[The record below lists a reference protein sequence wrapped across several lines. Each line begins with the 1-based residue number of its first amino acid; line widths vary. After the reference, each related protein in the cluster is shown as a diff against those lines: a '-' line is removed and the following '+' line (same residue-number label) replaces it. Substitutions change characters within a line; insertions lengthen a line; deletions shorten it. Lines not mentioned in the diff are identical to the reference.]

1 MRNTV
6 QRVAAVALG
15 TALAGSG
22 AAGAAERYVAKL
34 QPLNA
39 DVAGQE
45 ATGQATFELVD
56 GELTITVEAEGL
68 APGIAHMQHIHGFP
82 DGSNATCPTMAADAN
97 GDGIVD
103 LIETEVSAGTTM
115 VPLHAAPVS
124 LEIPSKAYPVTSA
137 AGRIS
142 YEATVPLDDLEQ
154 ALREKF
160 GAKDLAL
167 EQRVVFVHGVDPA
180 TKLPDSVASLETVPA
195 HITLPVACGEVARAE

>member
-15 TALAGSG
+15 AALAGSG

-45 ATGQATFELVD
+45 ATGEATLEVAD
-56 GELTITVEAEGL
+56 GQLTIAVEAEGL
-68 APGIAHMQHIHGFP
+68 VPGIAHLQHIHGFP
-82 DGSNATCPTMAADAN
+82 DGSASCPTMAADAN

-103 LIETEVSAGTTM
+103 LIETEASAGTTM

-124 LEIPSKAYPVTSA
+124 LEIPSKTYPVASEE
-137 AGRIS
+137 GRIS
-142 YEATVPLDDLEQ
+142 YEATVPLVDLEQ

-167 EQRVVFVHGVDPA
+167 EQRVIFVHGVDPA
-180 TKLPDSVASLETVPA
+180 TKLPNSAASLETVPA
-195 HITLPVACGEVARAE
+195 HITLPVACGEVTRAE